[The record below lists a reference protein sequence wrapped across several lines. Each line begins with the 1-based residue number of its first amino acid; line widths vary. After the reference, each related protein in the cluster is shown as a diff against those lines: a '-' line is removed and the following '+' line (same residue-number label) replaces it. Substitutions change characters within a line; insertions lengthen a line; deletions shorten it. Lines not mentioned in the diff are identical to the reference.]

1 MENKSI
7 LKELYIE
14 HPLTVFQIES
24 VVTNVII
31 DTFGRYHHSGFHP
44 KINVSLTPKDFIVLV
59 ESLLKWT
66 TRFPLSSMPVEL
78 TLMCEFGPIKVTNDG
93 IHLSMINVVIKN
105 D

>member
-7 LKELYIE
+7 TQTFHINY
-14 HPLTVFQIES
+14 PLTALQVES

-31 DTFGRYHHSGFHP
+31 DTYGRYHHSGFHP
-44 KINVSLTPKDFIVLV
+44 EINVSLTSKDFIVLV
-59 ESLLKWT
+59 ESLLKWIT
-66 TRFPLSSMPVEL
+66 MFPLSSMPVEL